1 MTEGTRH
8 HLANTY
14 FYIGYNRTVAQN
26 TLIIILMGVSG
37 SGKTTVGRLL
47 AVELGWM
54 FYDGDDFHPEANIEK
69 MKKGIALTDKDR
81 KPWLD
86 PLQNLI
92 LDLVRNN
99 QSAVIACSAL
109 KKSYRDILVKD
120 KENVVFVYLEGDYD
134 LVHQRLLERKGHF
147 FDAKLLESQF
157 ETLEEPEGVLTI
169 NIAQEPVK
177 IVSQVRRGLEL

>member
-109 KKSYRDILVKD
+109 KKSYRDILAKG
-120 KENVVFVYLEGDYD
+120 KENVVFVYLKGNYD
-134 LVHQRLLERKGHF
+134 LLHRRLLERKGHF
-147 FDAKLLESQF
+147 FDARLLESQF
-157 ETLEEPEGVLTI
+157 EILEEPEGVLTI
-169 NIAQEPVK
+169 DIAQEPVK
-177 IVSQVRRGLEL
+177 IVSQVRRGLGL